1 METVNVM
8 AKISNGSGGVGS
20 VRSQRRRL
28 VSEPSESL
36 VSFRLHDIN
45 LLSIYQM
52 NSPNLL

>member
-28 VSEPSESL
+28 VSEPSDSL
-36 VSFRLHDIN
+36 VSFDDITK
-45 LLSIYQM
+45 SYGFGQM
-52 NSPNLL
+52 T